1 MSYREAL
8 TEALRTA
15 LRDDDRV
22 IVLGQDVGARG
33 GAYGVTTGLWEEFG
47 AQRVRDAPSAE
58 AALVGVGIG
67 AAMAGMRP
75 VVELTTAAFA
85 ALALDQLVHHAAPL
99 RTLSG
104 GQLSAPLVLRMP
116 QGAGARLGPVHSAN
130 IEGLLHHIPGLL
142 VWAPSTPADA
152 HAMLAAAIR
161 SEDPV
166 VLLEHTA
173 LYDTRG
179 EVDGAGSAPGAVV
192 RRAGADVTIT
202 ASSRMTVLAL
212 EAAEILSCEH
222 GVEADVLDLRTLRPL
237 DEAAVAASAARTGRV
252 VLVEE
257 GWPAGGVTA
266 TLAASLPLGTPTT
279 RVTGADAFTPYAAA
293 LEQEALPDAAAI
305 VAAALGTAPRRAE
318 TTATATATPAG
329 PTQTISAEVDLES
342 LVVARRATGTS
353 LAQLLATAATP
364 LLDAHGDAVVLADG
378 DVLLLGSPAPGPP
391 SATLTL
397 GPVTTRPRAYDGA
410 VTIRHLAPLTL
421 RIASTTDAR
430 ALLNALRERLE
441 RPPD

>member
-1 MSYREAL
+1 
-8 TEALRTA
+8 
-15 LRDDDRV
+15 
-22 IVLGQDVGARG
+22 
-33 GAYGVTTGLWEEFG
+33 
-47 AQRVRDAPSAE
+47 
-58 AALVGVGIG
+58 
-67 AAMAGMRP
+67 MAGLRP

-161 SEDPV
+161 REDPV

-179 EVDGAGSAPGAVV
+179 EVDGAGSASGAVV
-192 RRAGADVTIT
+192 RRAGADVTIA
-202 ASSRMTVLAL
+202 ASSRMAVLAL
-212 EAAEILSCEH
+212 EAAGILSAEH
-222 GVEADVLDLRTLRPL
+222 GVEADVLDLRMLRPL

-266 TLAASLPLGTPTT
+266 TLAASLPVGTPAT

-293 LEQEALPDAAAI
+293 LEQEALPDVAAI

-318 TTATATATPAG
+318 GSATATAAAPAPAG

-342 LVVARRATGTS
+342 LVAARRATGTP

-364 LLDAHGDAVVLADG
+364 LLDPHGDAVVLADG
-378 DVLLLGSPAPGPP
+378 DVLVLGSPAPGPP

-430 ALLNALRERLE
+430 ALLNALRARLE
-441 RPPD
+441 HPPG